1 VIPALSGPAAN
12 ESNETSRPGPAGT
25 PGRREGLPRRPA
37 LLSLAL
43 ALAVAALC
51 LGGCRRNSAP
61 VLLDEAFVAAR
72 PGLASSFRS
81 LQGGVL
87 GKGGAYAEIGLAR
100 GPEELVGEA
109 RKAGFAAVGQGRGA
123 IVGPEELV
131 GEARK
136 AGFAAVGQGRGAI
149 VTSPLLAAALVA
161 GEKALGLGGSMA
173 EGGGIQALGGLGLVV
188 PEWQGG
194 PLPQV
199 TPVNTEP
206 SKAFESAGRAAGAFI
221 AALRRSGQAS
231 ATGGLLFRETPSRGR
246 EALEAFSRGFLA
258 AAGVEPAIEVLGK
271 GETMDESVASVGR
284 LLAVDL
290 RIVLV
295 ATGRDARAACKALDR
310 PGLAV
315 GIESPDPADWPRSA
329 FAIVPDDRG
338 LAQAAIAAA
347 ERLGKAPGSRL
358 GDIGVPALLLAYP
371 GAGSFPAGD
380 ADLGRL
386 LAAEGAIRTGK
397 PPSASA
403 GR

>member
-1 VIPALSGPAAN
+1 MIPALSGPAAN

-100 GPEELVGEA
+100 GPEELVGE
-109 RKAGFAAVGQGRGA
+109 V
-123 IVGPEELV
+123 
-131 GEARK
+131 RK

-338 LAQAAIAAA
+338 LARAAIAAA

>member
-1 VIPALSGPAAN
+1 MIPALSGPAAN

-100 GPEELVGEA
+100 
-109 RKAGFAAVGQGRGA
+109 
-123 IVGPEELV
+123 GPEELV

-246 EALEAFSRGFLA
+246 EALEAYSRGFLA